1 MPCAGGDWRRTL
13 ARLVFEWLPQECK
26 NYSGIDLPVC
36 PRFLPDEIQRLTRL
50 RQFRER
56 PTVRAGVSPSSSTA
70 DKNKP
75 QESPMNVFVLRNAVH
90 HSVKRISVLAAV
102 LAASALAAQA
112 QVVFSPSANVSH
124 SPGSSPQVA
133 VEKNGNINV
142 VWFEVP
148 SGGTVP
154 DVFFS
159 RSTDAGTTFSTP
171 LDISP
176 SVPAS
181 IREWPELV
189 LDSSGNINVVWT
201 NEFQAQQGGPFVVD
215 VYYTRSSDGGASFS
229 PPLNLSQDGSG
240 APAEAA
246 PLAVDSSGNVFVV
259 WEKDIMGTAANP
271 SGSAEV
277 RFSSSA
283 DGVHFSAPLTI
294 SNNNFGEVP
303 LMALDSSGSV
313 NVVYRGTIASTNNSD
328 VFFTRSNDQGVTFS
342 TPVDISNA
350 ATGEGIPASIA
361 MDGNGGIYVMWD
373 SGCGSC
379 GTGMLLTV
387 SKNAG
392 SSFSASVNVPGVA
405 GEAQQMAVDLAGNI
419 GVFEYQSKYV
429 SGDPLDGTAVYQYTG
444 FFMRSTDGGATFSA
458 PVQIGTSYNGM
469 PAQMAFDSS
478 GNINIAVALR
488 SDSANT
494 NKDLYLLRSTD
505 GGATFSSTNVSN
517 DGGYTTDYVYV
528 PMIATDPSGNISLSW
543 DDATA
548 GSGHNI
554 VYSHSILTLPASL
567 SALGL
572 NAGEVTGG
580 SSATGT
586 VTMNGAAP
594 TGGTVVALSSSDPSV
609 NVPATVTI
617 PEGTTSTTFTM
628 ATSPVA
634 SATTAVITAAFGGVT
649 QTASMAV
656 EPPVLA
662 SLALNPSSVTGRN
675 SSTGTVTLSGPAPAG
690 GAVVAL
696 SSSNSSVATVP
707 PSVTVPAGFTNATFT
722 MNTRMVLCPKSAT
735 ITGSLSAVSQT
746 ANLAVMPLATLTSQ
760 ACSARGGRGRTLR

>member
-1 MPCAGGDWRRTL
+1 
-13 ARLVFEWLPQECK
+13 
-26 NYSGIDLPVC
+26 
-36 PRFLPDEIQRLTRL
+36 
-50 RQFRER
+50 
-56 PTVRAGVSPSSSTA
+56 
-70 DKNKP
+70 
-75 QESPMNVFVLRNAVH
+75 MNLSVLRNALND
-90 HSVKRISVLAAV
+90 SVKRMTVLTAMFAT
-102 LAASALAAQA
+102 SALAAQA

-124 SPGSSPQVA
+124 NPGGGPQVA
-133 VEKNGNINV
+133 VDKNGNINI

-159 RSTDAGTTFSTP
+159 RSTDGGITFSTP
-171 LDISP
+171 LDISL
-176 SVPAS
+176 SIPAI
-181 IREWPELV
+181 IREWPEIA
-189 LDSSGNINVVWT
+189 LDLSGNINVVWT
-201 NEFQAQQGGPFVVD
+201 NEFQRQSGSPLIVD

-246 PLAVDSSGNVFVV
+246 PLGVDSSGNISVV
-259 WEKDIMGTAANP
+259 WEKDVIIPGT

-277 RFSSSA
+277 RFSHSA
-283 DGVHFSAPLTI
+283 DGVHFSAPVTI
-294 SNNNFGEVP
+294 SNNTFGEAP

-328 VFFTRSNDQGVTFS
+328 VFFTHSGDQGGTFS

-350 ATGEGIPASIA
+350 ATGEGIPTSIA
-361 MDGNGGIYVMWD
+361 IDGRGGIYVMWD

-387 SKNAG
+387 SKDAG
-392 SSFSASVNVPGVA
+392 SSFSTSTNVPGVA
-405 GEAQQMAVDLAGNI
+405 GEAQQMGVDSAGNI
-419 GVFEYQSKYV
+419 NVFEYQTQYF
-429 SGDPLDGTAVYQYTG
+429 SGNPLNGTAVYQYTG

-478 GNINIAVALR
+478 GHINIAVALR
-488 SDSANT
+488 SNPANT
-494 NKDLYLLRSTD
+494 NRDLYLLRSTD

-517 DGGYTTDYVYV
+517 DGGYTVDYVYL
-528 PMIATDPSGNISLSW
+528 PMIATDPSGNISLAW

-554 VYSHSILTLPASL
+554 LYSRGIIASPASL

-572 NAGEVTGG
+572 SAGDVTGG
-580 SSATGT
+580 SSSTGT
-586 VTMNGAAP
+586 VALGGPAP
-594 TGGTVVALSSSDPSV
+594 TSGATVSLSSSDSSV
-609 NVPATVTI
+609 SVPATVTI
-617 PEGTTSTTFTM
+617 PEGTTSATFTV

-634 SATTAVITAAFGGVT
+634 GKTTAVITAVFGGVT
-649 QTASMAV
+649 ETTSMAV
-656 EPPVLA
+656 EPPVLT
-662 SLALNPSSVTGRN
+662 LLTLNPSSVIGRN
-675 SSTGTVTLSGPAPAG
+675 SSAGTVTLSGPAPAG

-707 PSVTVPAGFTNATFT
+707 PSVIVSAGLTNATFT
-722 MNTRMVLCPKSAT
+722 MNTRMVRCPKSAA
-735 ITGSLSAVSQT
+735 ITGSLSTVSRT
-746 ANLAVMPLATLTSQ
+746 ADLAVMPFVTLPSQ
-760 ACSARGGRGRTLR
+760 ACSVRGGHGRTPTSGLR